1 MKDHWCV
8 FYCLAVVFWFWFS
21 YAWSQE
27 ILPPDEFQTYTLGE
41 IIISTEKPSVRD
53 ISIAS
58 EITFEDIEATHSL
71 TVTEALDYA
80 PGVFVSTGRKNEPD
94 IRIHGFN
101 QQQTL
106 ILIDGIPYYETNLG
120 KLDLSQMST
129 DMVGKIDVVKGG
141 PSVIYGPNA
150 LAGVVNIIT
159 RKPGEKPFGMATVEA
174 GDYSTY
180 RFSASYGQKVGIVN
194 YWLNYTRRESDGWR
208 MSNDFSLQPGVITR
222 RPGSTTNA
230 ILEDGSRRN
239 NSDYANDNLW
249 AKIGIEPDADSEYYL
264 NGYYINAEKGIPPS
278 TQRVTVMPS
287 RPAFSEFARFETY
300 DDWGVDLSGR
310 RKVTQDLTLQA
321 KLFYHRHIDDYVSF
335 SDQNY
340 MERIA
345 TSRFKDY
352 FLGGAFYADLKPVE
366 WDILHL
372 AFHYRGDSHQ
382 EREDTY
388 LPFAETFSYTGSLA
402 FENEFM
408 PRKDLSLVLGC
419 SYDWFEVDRAEV
431 NVTDPG
437 GGDLIRQEERDVP
450 GTKHGI
456 NPMVG
461 LNWILDRNARIFA
474 SVAWKSRFPTL
485 QQLFTRRSGN
495 PDLDPEKS
503 VNYTVGAS
511 RAFGSLFF
519 VEAALFHH
527 HISDFISREAP
538 GLEGVFRNF
547 AKINMLGGELF
558 AEITP
563 HPDLQLKIAYTYN
576 NAWDNSPQRV
586 TDAVVG
592 VPEHEL
598 TTSIRYTLPTT
609 RTRFDVQGL
618 YLGKIFDQLPTP
630 QRPEQKPVE
639 TGDFF
644 TVNMRVSQP
653 FLGHFQALA
662 FLQNILDDNHEV
674 EEGFPLPGRS
684 FWLGISYKF

>member
-1 MKDHWCV
+1 MKDRRYV
-8 FYCLAVVFWFWFS
+8 FYCIALAFWLFLS
-21 YAWSQE
+21 SAWAQE
-27 ILPPDEFQTYTLGE
+27 TSRPDEFQTYTLGE
-41 IIISTEKPSVRD
+41 IVISTEKPSVRGM
-53 ISIAS
+53 SIAS

-71 TVTEALDYA
+71 TVAEALDNA

-106 ILIDGIPYYETNLG
+106 ILIDGVPYYETNQG
-120 KLDLSQMST
+120 KLDLSQIST

-150 LAGVVNIIT
+150 LAGVVNIVT
-159 RKPGEKPFGMATVEA
+159 RKPGEKPFASAIVEA

-180 RFSASYGQKVGIVN
+180 RFSASYGQKTGTVN
-194 YWLNYTRRESDGWR
+194 YWLNYTRRASDGWR
-208 MSNDFSLQPGVITR
+208 MSNDFIPRPGVITR
-222 RPGSTTNA
+222 RPGPTTKA
-230 ILEDGSRRN
+230 VLEDGGGRN
-239 NSDYANDNLW
+239 NSDYANHNLW

-278 TQRVTVMPS
+278 TQKVTVMPS
-287 RPAFSEFARFETY
+287 RPAFSEFARFGTY

-310 RKVTQDLTLQA
+310 RKVIGNLILQA

-340 MERIA
+340 TERIA

-352 FLGGAFYADLKPVE
+352 FLGGAFYADFKPVE
-366 WDILHL
+366 EDTMHL
-372 AFHYRGDSHQ
+372 AFHYKGDSHQ

-402 FENEFM
+402 FENEFS
-408 PRKDLSLVLGC
+408 PRKDLFLVMGC

-431 NVTDPG
+431 NVTDPES
-437 GGDLIRQEERDVP
+437 GDLIRQEKRDAS
-450 GTKHGI
+450 GTKDGF
-456 NPMVG
+456 NPLVG
-461 LNWILDRNARIFA
+461 FNWAFDGDARIFA

-485 QQLFTRRSGN
+485 QQLFSRRSGN
-495 PDLDPEKS
+495 PDLEPEKS
-503 VNYTVGAS
+503 VNYTLGAS
-511 RAFGSLFF
+511 RTFGRLFL
-519 VEAALFHH
+519 EAALFHH

-538 GLEGVFRNF
+538 GVEGVFRNF
-547 AKINMLGGELF
+547 AKIDMLGGEVF

-563 HPDLQLKIAYTYN
+563 YPDLRLKIAYTYN
-576 NAWDNSPQRV
+576 HAWDASPQRV
-586 TDAVVG
+586 THDVVG

-598 TTSIRYTLPTT
+598 TASIRYTLPAAQTC
-609 RTRFDVQGL
+609 FDLQGS
-618 YLGKIFDQLPTP
+618 YLGSIFDQVPTP

-644 TVNMRVSQP
+644 TANIRISQP
-653 FLGHFQALA
+653 FFGHVQALA
-662 FLQNILDDNHEV
+662 FVQNVLDDNHQV
-674 EEGFPLPGRS
+674 EDGFPLPGRS
-684 FWLGISYKF
+684 FWLGIGYKF